1 MKMCRINLNNI
12 KIIYVI
18 LLLMNILCSIKG
30 NNKSKS
36 DNLNSEKKF
45 LNKRKRKLEG
55 GNFIKVTYYVDVEY
69 SSGFYNEY
77 RRSMDYIEYENNI
90 FYSNSSLIILA
101 NTEIKIY
108 FRADATDLSYFFST
122 SIDQNAK
129 KIISADLS
137 NFNTSSIIRME
148 YLFGGCM
155 KLQTLILSS
164 KFVTAKVERMDS
176 MFNYCKVLQSLDLSN
191 FDTSSVI
198 NMEHMFYECNALQT
212 LTLSS
217 KFVTS
222 KVKK

>member
-108 FRADATDLSYFFST
+108 FRADAIDLSYFF
-122 SIDQNAK
+122 
-129 KIISADLS
+129 LY
-137 NFNTSSIIRME
+137 FN
-148 YLFGGCM
+148 
-155 KLQTLILSS
+155 
-164 KFVTAKVERMDS
+164 
-176 MFNYCKVLQSLDLSN
+176 
-191 FDTSSVI
+191 
-198 NMEHMFYECNALQT
+198 
-212 LTLSS
+212 
-217 KFVTS
+217 
-222 KVKK
+222 

>member
-55 GNFIKVTYYVDVEY
+55 GNFIKVTYDEDAEY

-77 RRSMDYIEYENNI
+77 RSSIDYIEYENNI
-90 FYSNSSLIILA
+90 FYSNSRLIILA

-108 FRADATDLSYFFST
+108 FRADAIDLCYFF
-122 SIDQNAK
+122 
-129 KIISADLS
+129 LY
-137 NFNTSSIIRME
+137 FN
-148 YLFGGCM
+148 
-155 KLQTLILSS
+155 
-164 KFVTAKVERMDS
+164 
-176 MFNYCKVLQSLDLSN
+176 
-191 FDTSSVI
+191 
-198 NMEHMFYECNALQT
+198 
-212 LTLSS
+212 
-217 KFVTS
+217 
-222 KVKK
+222 